1 MNEALEAENNQL
13 RLLLGQDLQ
22 NYTTSNKNADDELNC
37 TSLKFLN
44 SSSIE
49 DSKSD
54 INDDELTV

>member
-22 NYTTSNKNADDELNC
+22 NYTTSNKNADDELNS